1 MTCFHPKIAWQRTSW
16 NLDTTHENTVS
27 HIFDRYNN
35 TLTTLLPNKND
46 YIEQKR
52 KFQSKISFSYIPNA
66 RQIEIPCHK
75 CIGCVLDKAN
85 QWATR
90 LMLEAQNW
98 KHAWFVTFTY
108 DENNRRKDKALN
120 NEDMTDFWKRLR
132 YHYKGIEPMEYK
144 DKIEYPIRYFYCGE
158 RGEKKKREHF
168 HAIIFN
174 INFDDLKYYKKNKNG
189 DMLYTSKKLKE
200 IWGKGFCP
208 IGRCDY
214 KSACY
219 VARYT
224 QKKIGESQKIYY
236 YKDIF
241 DKKKGKMVT
250 KRLNKSKNEEFI
262 LMSRKIGIGKLYWEK
277 FKNKIIK
284 NENILLAV
292 KDKDGRYI
300 TKAKPI
306 PPYFMKL
313 LNNEDYEAYEKIKYN
328 KQKQAD
334 EYKKHILSIESFTG
348 TEEERWKQHLKKIEN
363 ILLDKA
369 KLLKRDNFI

>member
-16 NLDTTHENTVS
+16 TLDTTHENSVTKKFS
-27 HIFDRYNN
+27 KYND
-35 TLTTLLPNKND
+35 LLQPLLPNKEE

-75 CIGCVLDKAN
+75 CIGCILDKAN

-98 KHAWFVTFTY
+98 KYAWFVTFTY

-132 YHYKGIEPMEYK
+132 YHYNGEEKLQYK
-144 DKIEYPIRYFYCGE
+144 DKVEKPIRYFYCGE
-158 RGEKKKREHF
+158 RGEKNKREHF

-174 INFDDLKYYKKNKNG
+174 IKFDDLKFYKFNKQG
-189 DMLYTSKKLKE
+189 DPLYTSKKLKK

-224 QKKIGESQKIYY
+224 QKKIGQQEKIYY

-250 KRLNKSKNEEFI
+250 KRLNKNKNEEFI
-262 LMSRKIGIGKLYWEK
+262 LMSRKIGIGRLYWEK
-277 FKNKIIK
+277 FRNKIIK
-284 NENILLAV
+284 NENILLAI
-292 KDKDGRYI
+292 KDKDGHYV
-300 TKAKPI
+300 TKAKAI

-313 LNNEDYEAYEKIKYN
+313 LNKENFEAYEKIKYH
-328 KQKQAD
+328 KQQQAD
-334 EYKKHILSIESFTG
+334 DYKNKIIELESFNG
-348 TEEERWKQHLKKIEN
+348 NKEEKWKQHLKKIEN

-369 KLLKRDNFI
+369 KLLKRNNFI